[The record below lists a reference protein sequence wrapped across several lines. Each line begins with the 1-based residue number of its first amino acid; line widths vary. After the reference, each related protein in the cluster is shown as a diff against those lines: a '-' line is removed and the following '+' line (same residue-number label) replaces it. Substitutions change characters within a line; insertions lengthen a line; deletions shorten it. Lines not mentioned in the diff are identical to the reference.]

1 MIVKIM
7 AQIGRLDEYKPES
20 ESWSAYIERA
30 ELFMIANDVDE
41 AKQVATL
48 LSVMGASTY
57 GLVRNLVQPLKPKDK
72 TFREI
77 VSILQAHFEPK
88 PLIIAERFRFQR
100 CVQKPHE
107 TVSQYVADLKQCA
120 SKCDF
125 GASLDESLRDRFV
138 SGIQSEACQRR
149 LLSEEALTFARAF
162 EVALSMETADRD
174 TQQLRKIED
183 SVATVHKVNEK
194 TTHNQRY
201 ECYRCK
207 GRNHNAQECY
217 FKNAKCHHCGNTGH
231 IRKAC
236 RVKDKSH
243 VSEYIA

>member
-1 MIVKIM
+1 
-7 AQIGRLDEYKPES
+7 
-20 ESWSAYIERA
+20 
-30 ELFMIANDVDE
+30 MIANDVDD

-48 LSVMGASTY
+48 LIVMGASTY
-57 GLVRNLVQPLKPKDK
+57 GLVWNLVQPLKPKDK

-149 LLSEEALTFARAF
+149 LLLEEALTFARAF

-183 SVATVHKVNEK
+183 SVATVHKVN
-194 TTHNQRY
+194 
-201 ECYRCK
+201 
-207 GRNHNAQECY
+207 
-217 FKNAKCHHCGNTGH
+217 
-231 IRKAC
+231 
-236 RVKDKSH
+236 
-243 VSEYIA
+243 